1 MTDRMSVAEK
11 IIRQIYQ
18 GMTKK
23 ELLDEIVK
31 LHGIGDEEWLQ
42 HVVGLWYLCI
52 WIVLLWG
59 GRIMAKY
66 ILTDWKGCDMYG
78 DKPHVHIFKNKDELI
93 QKLLGYLDDDI
104 ILEVVK

>member
-1 MTDRMSVAEK
+1 MKNDYNMLWDYDICAF
-11 IIRQIYQ
+11 
-18 GMTKK
+18 
-23 ELLDEIVK
+23 
-31 LHGIGDEEWLQ
+31 
-42 HVVGLWYLCI
+42 GLSF
-52 WIVLLWG
+52 LWG